1 MPKTSKTLCLFHAR
15 YLGSHPNRS
24 NNGCGILV
32 ILFFFVS
39 VPLSVLFTFF
49 LGFSIVNSS
58 ATTIEVPSTGMV
70 QFLSSILGSVP
81 YSWTMILLPGI
92 SLLSG

>member
-1 MPKTSKTLCLFHAR
+1 MDQIRDVASW
-15 YLGSHPNRS
+15 
-24 NNGCGILV
+24 
-32 ILFFFVS
+32 
-39 VPLSVLFTFF
+39 LSFSFCECPFIGTFYFF

-70 QFLSSILGSVP
+70 QFLSSILEFVP